1 MKSILPPDEEVGFQ
15 MAPMID
21 CVFLLI
27 IFFMS
32 AANQRQ
38 AEKIEIEVPEAA
50 AAVVAKEQI
59 GRGSITITNE
69 GDIYIG
75 VNKVTEEEVADQ
87 VALGVRENPDLRIF
101 LRADKRVAYRE
112 VRRVMDQV
120 AAAGVGD
127 IIFATYEESP

>member
-1 MKSILPPDEEVGFQ
+1 MKSILPPDEEIGFQ

-38 AEKIEIEVPEAA
+38 GEKIKIEVPEAA

-59 GRGSITITNE
+59 GRGTITLTHE
-69 GDIYIG
+69 GDVFIG
-75 VNKVTEEEVADQ
+75 INRVTDAQIAEMVGQ
-87 VALGVRENPDLRIF
+87 GVRDNPNLRVF
-101 LRADKRVAYRE
+101 LRADKRVPYRE

-127 IIFATYEESP
+127 IIFATYEE